1 MTEKLTKSVKPS
13 SVATAQKKRLRE
25 AELLLDI
32 SRKMSAI
39 DSLDTVL
46 NVLVEMTTAELGAE
60 RGTLFLND
68 AETSELYSRVAMGNF
83 QREIRI
89 LNTSGVAGYVF
100 TTGEGVI
107 IQDAYTDS
115 RFNRSVDEQT
125 GFVTRNILCV
135 PIKTAKGET
144 IGVAQTLNKSKGRFT
159 RSDLVLFEAMVA
171 QGSLALQSAQ
181 FIERLE
187 NIRKQELE
195 FINIVSEMTS
205 DIKLGSLLQKVMGEA
220 TRNEAGRILGLAG
233 ALQDVTVWKE
243 AEATATARFVGKT

>member
-1 MTEKLTKSVKPS
+1 MTKKANASITPPTT
-13 SVATAQKKRLRE
+13 ATAHKRRLRE

-39 DSLDTVL
+39 DSLDSVL
-46 NVLVEMTTAELGAE
+46 NILVEMTTDELGAE

-68 AETSELYSRVAMGNF
+68 SETGELYSRVAMGNF

-100 TTGEGVI
+100 TTGEGVVI
-107 IQDAYTDS
+107 HDAYSDT

-125 GFVTRNILCV
+125 GFETRNILCV
-135 PIKTAKGET
+135 PIKTAKGEI
-144 IGVAQTLNKSKGRFT
+144 IGVAQILNKKKGRFT
-159 RSDLVLFEAMVA
+159 RNDLSRFDAMVA

-187 NIRKQELE
+187 NIRKHELE
-195 FINIVSEMTS
+195 FINI
-205 DIKLGSLLQKVMGEA
+205 LSL
-220 TRNEAGRILGLAG
+220 IHI
-233 ALQDVTVWKE
+233 
-243 AEATATARFVGKT
+243 